1 METWIQW
8 ITKAPPGALPKEDL
22 PRQAHCMH
30 AGQQRGYFH
39 RVLSGCLCVHHT
51 NLQQVIWHKAWT
63 SSRQAAPPPWEPRPT
78 AGEQSPHQGQPPLS
92 IYRRQC
98 PIAKGSSARIERQ
111 VDAADREG
119 LQGAKRSNSLGYCEY
134 LQRRRPP
141 ETADA
146 HGAVICAEDPKG
158 EAQTRKPDGQ
168 GLMACPPGLTADTT
182 VFAIGRDTEMKVRMA
197 RRQGIASRGC
207 LGSGICC
214 TLALNALGG
223 RFRFVWRC
231 LKSTGASTL
240 PKSSSGLKSDSQ

>member
-1 METWIQW
+1 MDPMDNEG
-8 ITKAPPGALPKEDL
+8 PPGALPKEDL
-22 PRQAHCMH
+22 PRQAHCMR

-39 RVLSGCLCVHHT
+39 RVLSGRLCVHHT

-63 SSRQAAPPPWEPRPT
+63 GSRQAAPLYGSHAPLRANSRPT
-78 AGEQSPHQGQPPLS
+78 KDSPHYLY
-92 IYRRQC
+92 IDANAQC
-98 PIAKGSSARIERQ
+98 PRDPLHESSWPSVRSGSGG
-111 VDAADREG
+111 AA
-119 LQGAKRSNSLGYCEY
+119 
-134 LQRRRPP
+134 RPP

-182 VFAIGRDTEMKVRMA
+182 VFAIGRDAEMKVRMA

-207 LGSGICC
+207 LGTGMCC

-240 PKSSSGLKSDSQ
+240 PKSPAGLKSDSQ

>member
-1 METWIQW
+1 M
-8 ITKAPPGALPKEDL
+8 PKGDL
-22 PRQAHCMH
+22 PRHAHCVH

-39 RVLSGCLCVHHT
+39 RVLSVRPCVHHT

-63 SSRQAAPPPWEPRPT
+63 GSQQAVPPLWKRHPT
-78 AGEQSPHQGQPPLS
+78 VGEQSPYQGQPPLS

-98 PIAKGSSARIERQ
+98 PKA
-111 VDAADREG
+111 
-119 LQGAKRSNSLGYCEY
+119 
-134 LQRRRPP
+134 
-141 ETADA
+141 
-146 HGAVICAEDPKG
+146 KG

-182 VFAIGRDTEMKVRMA
+182 VFAIGRDAEMKVRMA

-207 LGSGICC
+207 LRSGICC

-240 PKSSSGLKSDSQ
+240 PKSLVGLKSDSQ